1 MPAVIRFSKFKF
13 EGYLM
18 SRRRVVVTG
27 MGIVSPVGSTITSAW
42 DAICNGRS
50 GIETISLF
58 DAEHMK
64 TRIAGEVSGFDLSH
78 YLSPREAKRL
88 DEFIH
93 YGFAA
98 ATDAL
103 ADAGLLDENSSHDP
117 ERIGCAIG
125 SGIGGLNTIEK
136 TTEAYL
142 QGGPRKVSP
151 FFIPGSII
159 NMISGYVSLKY
170 NLKGPNLA
178 IVTACST
185 ATHSMGTAA
194 RMIQYG
200 EADIMVAGGGEF
212 ATTPTSVSGFTSARA
227 MSTRNDEP
235 DRASRPWDEERDGF
249 VLSNGA
255 GVVVLEDLEHAKK
268 RGATIYG
275 ELIGFGMS
283 ADAFHMTS
291 PPDDG
296 EGAARC
302 MRIAVNDAGLDP
314 QDVDYINAHGTST
327 PLGDLV
333 ETIATKTTFGAH
345 AHKLAVSST
354 KSMTGHLL
362 GAAGGIEA
370 IFTLLSIK
378 NGIIPPTINL
388 ENPSEGCDLDYVPN
402 TARETD
408 VDIAISNS
416 FGFGGTNGTLVFRKF
431 TD

>member
-1 MPAVIRFSKFKF
+1 
-13 EGYLM
+13 M

-27 MGIVSPVGSTITSAW
+27 MGIVSPVGSTIDSAW

-50 GIETISLF
+50 GIGTIRSF

-64 TRIAGEVSGFDLSH
+64 TRIAGEVSGFDIDQ

-103 ADAGLLDENSSHDP
+103 ADAGLLDEDSNHDP
-117 ERIGCAIG
+117 ERIGCSVG

-142 QGGPRKVSP
+142 KGGPRKVSP

-159 NMISGYVSLKY
+159 NMISGYLSLKY
-170 NLKGPNLA
+170 NLKGPNMA
-178 IVTACST
+178 IMTACST

-200 EADIMVAGGGEF
+200 EAEIMVAGGAEYS
-212 ATTPTSVSGFTSARA
+212 TTPTSISGFISARA

-235 DRASRPWDEERDGF
+235 GQASRPWDQERDGF

-255 GVVVLEDLEHAKK
+255 GVVVLEELEHAQQ

-283 ADAFHMTS
+283 ADAFHMTA
-291 PPDDG
+291 PPEDG

-302 MRIAVNDAGLDP
+302 MRIAVKDAGLDP
-314 QDVDYINAHGTST
+314 RDIDYINAHGTST
-327 PLGDLV
+327 PLGDLA

-345 AHKLAVSST
+345 AYQLAVSST

-362 GAAGGIEA
+362 GAAGGVEA
-370 IFTLLSIK
+370 IFTLLSIRD
-378 NGIIPPTINL
+378 GIIPPTINL
-388 ENPSEGCDLDYVPN
+388 ENPGDGCDLDYVPN
-402 TARETD
+402 TARETN
-408 VDIAISNS
+408 VEIAISNS
-416 FGFGGTNGTLVFRKF
+416 FGFGGTNGSLVFRKF

>member
-1 MPAVIRFSKFKF
+1 
-13 EGYLM
+13 M

-27 MGIVSPVGSTITSAW
+27 MGIVSPVGSTIETAW
-42 DAICNGRS
+42 DAICNARS
-50 GIETISLF
+50 GISTVASF
-58 DAEHMK
+58 DASHMK
-64 TRIAGEVSGFDLSH
+64 TRIAGEVTGFDVTNYLSH
-78 YLSPREAKRL
+78 REIQRL
-88 DEFIH
+88 DDFVH

-98 ATDAL
+98 SVDAL
-103 ADAGLLDENSSHDP
+103 RDSGLLDEETSFDP
-117 ERIGCAIG
+117 ERVGCALG
-125 SGIGGLNTIEK
+125 SGIGGLKTIEE

-159 NMISGYVSLKY
+159 NMIGGYVSLMH

-185 ATHSMGTAA
+185 ATHNIGSAT

-200 EADIMVAGGGEF
+200 EADVMVAGGAEF
-212 ATTPTSVSGFTSARA
+212 ATTPTSMSGFISARA

-235 DRASRPWDEERDGF
+235 EKASRPWDEDRDGF

-255 GVVVLEDLEHAKK
+255 GVVVLEELEHAKK

-275 ELIGFGMS
+275 EVIGFGMS
-283 ADAFHMTS
+283 ADAYHMTA

-302 MRIAVNDAGLDP
+302 MRIAMNDAGVNT
-314 QDVDYINAHGTST
+314 QDVNHINAHGTST
-327 PLGDLV
+327 PLGDLA
-333 ETIATKTTFGAH
+333 ETIATKTIFGDA
-345 AHKLAVSST
+345 AYKLAISST

-362 GAAGGIEA
+362 GAAGGVEA
-370 IFTLLSIK
+370 IFSLLTIRD
-378 NGIIPPTINL
+378 GIIPPTINL
-388 ENPSEGCDLDYVPN
+388 ENPGEGCDLDYVPM

-408 VDIAISNS
+408 VNVAISNS
-416 FGFGGTNGTLVFRKF
+416 FGFGGTNGSLVFRKF

>member
-1 MPAVIRFSKFKF
+1 
-13 EGYLM
+13 M

-27 MGIVSPVGSTITSAW
+27 MGIVSPVGSTIDDAW

-50 GIETISLF
+50 GIDTINSF

-64 TRIAGEVSGFDLSH
+64 TRIAGEVSGFDLSQ

-103 ADAGLLDENSSHDP
+103 ADSGLLDENSSHDP
-117 ERIGCAIG
+117 ERIGCALG
-125 SGIGGLNTIEK
+125 SGIGGLNTIET

-142 QGGPRKVSP
+142 NGGPRKVSP

-170 NLKGPNLA
+170 NLKGPNIAL
-178 IVTACST
+178 VSACST
-185 ATHSMGTAA
+185 ATHSMGSAA

-200 EADIMVAGGGEF
+200 EADIMVAGGAEF
-212 ATTPTSVSGFTSARA
+212 ATTPTSVSGFISARA

-235 DRASRPWDEERDGF
+235 GKASRPWDQERDGF

-255 GVVVLEDLEHAKK
+255 GVVVLEELEHAKK

-275 ELIGFGMS
+275 EFIGFGMS
-283 ADAFHMTS
+283 ADAFHMTA
-291 PPDDG
+291 PPEDG

-302 MRIAVNDAGLDP
+302 MRIAVKDAGIDP

-327 PLGDLV
+327 PLGDLA

-345 AHKLAVSST
+345 AYQLAVSST

-370 IFTLLSIK
+370 IFTLLSLR

-388 ENPSEGCDLDYVPN
+388 DKPGEGCDLDYVPN
-402 TARETD
+402 IARESD

-416 FGFGGTNGTLVFRKF
+416 FGFGGTNGSLVFRKF